1 MKYYVWNDK
10 IQVIVMAE
18 SPIGGVAEALSY
30 CGFTDSTDIPDHL
43 ISWGVFSVDEQGF
56 RHVNGTMVEVELGD
70 QTTQSI
76 QSPMYTIN
84 KDIALD
90 FFDNAMAQ
98 YDPFCEDE
106 DFE

>member
-1 MKYYVWNDK
+1 
-10 IQVIVMAE
+10 
-18 SPIGGVAEALSY
+18 
-30 CGFTDSTDIPDHL
+30 
-43 ISWGVFSVDEQGF
+43 
-56 RHVNGTMVEVELGD
+56 
-70 QTTQSI
+70 
-76 QSPMYTIN
+76 MYTIN